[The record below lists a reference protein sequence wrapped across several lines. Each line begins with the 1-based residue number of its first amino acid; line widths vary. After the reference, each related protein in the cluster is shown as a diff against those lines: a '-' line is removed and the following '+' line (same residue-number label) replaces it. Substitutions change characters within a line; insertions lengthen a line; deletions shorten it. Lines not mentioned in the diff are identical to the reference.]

1 MSGIMII
8 VLLTIIQ
15 FIAGFGILNLF
26 KIDLKPGLFISLAIL
41 LGVAVFSVMPFL
53 LQLAHIP
60 LTSTNVFIS
69 IIAACVLLNLK
80 FRSGIARL
88 NELKTNIRLKPKLYE
103 LPFILMIAFIIFVSA
118 WRCFYFPPTPRDLTS
133 GAEVIAEY
141 AIREKT
147 MINSVFSVNLETTNN
162 VFKPPFITCLQI
174 IYKYAGFEFG
184 QVWLSTIVAC
194 FIIFL
199 YQALTLS
206 VHRIFA
212 GLLVLFFMAIPEMFA
227 YTFMVLFDYS
237 NAAFFF
243 LAIWFVYQF
252 FQNQQR
258 NYVAFAGLLMAIAT
272 YIRSE
277 TLILACLMVPVIVW
291 HHWKNKTGI
300 VKGLISS
307 AFFVVPSVLAYI
319 ISITIFINRY
329 LPVQYNI
336 GELVN
341 SKLSDL
347 TPFFTRF
354 SDINSE
360 LIFSERGVGYYG
372 YFIYFFVVLLL
383 LEIVYT
389 FFTLKRNT
397 NTTPRG
403 FFHSLAIFYNQVNGT
418 TRFWLYAV
426 LVIYLGFPLLGYLLP
441 LLDLNNSTKRGLF
454 KLFPL
459 ILLYMANNSLVVSWS
474 QKITKWEM

>member
-8 VLLTIIQ
+8 LLLTIIQ
-15 FIAGFGILNLF
+15 FIAGFGLINLF
-26 KIDLKPGLFISLAIL
+26 NIQLKPGLLISLAIL
-41 LGVAVFSVMPFL
+41 LGVAVFSIMPFI
-53 LQLAHIP
+53 LQLAYIP

-69 IIAACVLLNLK
+69 ILAACVLLNIK
-80 FRSGIARL
+80 FKSGIARL
-88 NELKTNIRLKPKLYE
+88 KELKANIRIRIKLYE
-103 LPFILMIAFIIFVSA
+103 IPFVVMIAFIVFVSA

-162 VFKPPFITCLQI
+162 VFKPPYITCLQI

-194 FIIFL
+194 FLIFL
-199 YQALTLS
+199 YQAITVS
-206 VHRIFA
+206 IHRIFA

-237 NAAFFF
+237 NAVFFF
-243 LAIWFVYQF
+243 LGIWFLYQF

-258 NYVAFAGLLMAIAT
+258 NYLAFAGLLMAIAT

-277 TLILACLMVPVIVW
+277 TLILACLMVPAIVW
-291 HHWKNKTGI
+291 YHWKNKTGI

-319 ISITIFINRY
+319 ISISIYINRY
-329 LPVQYNI
+329 LPTKYNI
-336 GELVN
+336 QGLVN
-341 SKLSDL
+341 KNLGDLS
-347 TPFFTRF
+347 PFFTRF
-354 SDINSE
+354 SEINSK
-360 LIFSERGVGYYG
+360 LIFSDMGVGYYG
-372 YFIYFFVVLLL
+372 YFIYFFILLL
-383 LEIVYT
+383 VLEVLI
-389 FFTLKRNT
+389 KRKLN
-397 NTTPRG
+397 NTTR
-403 FFHSLAIFYNQVNGT
+403 N
-418 TRFWLYAV
+418 WLYAV
-426 LVIYLGFPLLGYLLP
+426 LVIYIGFPLMGYLLP

-454 KLFPL
+454 KIFPL
-459 ILLYMANNSLVVSWS
+459 MLLYMANNSLLVSWS
-474 QKITKWEM
+474 QRITKWEAK